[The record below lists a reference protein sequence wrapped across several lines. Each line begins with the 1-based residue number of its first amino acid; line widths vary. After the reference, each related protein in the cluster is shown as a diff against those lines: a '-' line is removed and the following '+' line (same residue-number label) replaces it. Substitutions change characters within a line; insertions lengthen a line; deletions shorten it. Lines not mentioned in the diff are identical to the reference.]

1 MSTRNVSKSKSA
13 GTAAMLAFALAP
25 ALFAAE
31 SRLTLIDSV
40 KIQDLAKVRAL
51 LAQPTNVNA
60 TDADGSTALHWAAQ
74 RDNAEI
80 ARLLIAAGAN
90 VKAATRYNITPLWL
104 ACGNGDAAIVS
115 ALLDAGADPNEVAE
129 EGETAATR
137 APSESRRS
145 YIGSDRAQRLNMAR
159 HKTV

>member
-104 ACGNGDAAIVS
+104 ACGNGDPAIVT

-129 EGETAATR
+129 EGETALMKAAR
-137 APSESRRS
+137 PSHSS
-145 YIGSDRAQRLNMAR
+145 
-159 HKTV
+159 